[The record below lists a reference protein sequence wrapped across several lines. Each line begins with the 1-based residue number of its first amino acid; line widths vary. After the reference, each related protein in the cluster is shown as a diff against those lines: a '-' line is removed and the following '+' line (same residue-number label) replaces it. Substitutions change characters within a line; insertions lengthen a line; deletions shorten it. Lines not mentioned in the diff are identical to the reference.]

1 LKNYPPI
8 AQLQMSS
15 PSLHNLI
22 LDRAIATVE
31 YTKTEHD
38 RFHRQLASDQTYQIW
53 LRQQGVTLEQF
64 EAWVS
69 RELRIRKF
77 QHQRW
82 GKRLTSYFL
91 DRKRQLDQVVCSLIY
106 LRDKDMA
113 RELYFRIIEGEQS
126 FAEVA
131 RVYSQR
137 SDIQADIQADGK
149 LGPIALGKLE
159 PDLAQMF
166 YGSRAGQLWKPTVMA
181 GWVVIAQLEQQ
192 LPVQLDESMR
202 QYLLNELL
210 ERWLQDQVE
219 RQFPAL

>member
-1 LKNYPPI
+1 
-8 AQLQMSS
+8 MSS

-22 LDRAIATVE
+22 LDRAIATIE
-31 YTKTEHD
+31 YTQTEHEQF
-38 RFHRQLASDQTYQIW
+38 RRQLASDATYQIW

-77 QHQRW
+77 QQQRW

-91 DRKRQLDQVVCSLIY
+91 DRKRQLDRVICSLIY

-113 RELYFRIIEGEQS
+113 RELYFRIVEGEQS

-137 SDIQADIQADGK
+137 SDLQADGK
-149 LGPIALGKLE
+149 LGPIELGKIE

-166 YGSRAGQLWKPTVMA
+166 YGSRIGQLWKPTVIE

-210 ERWLQDQVE
+210 EKWLQDQVD
-219 RQFPAL
+219 RQFPSF